1 MKRVNYEKLSNEHAA
16 GRFLTASNKW
26 RFLKGGL
33 NIIDV
38 LAILPYYI
46 SLFLIESSK
55 DAEHAE
61 QYQEQLYM
69 YDVHAFF
76 KIKKIIKPFPQLSRH
91 SMNIFKI
98 ECMGIGQRINREH
111 LCRLLSIQSSLL
123 MLRCLYWLFCLK
135 I

>member
-1 MKRVNYEKLSNEHAA
+1 MKIVNYEKLSNEHAA
-16 GRFLTASNKW
+16 HRFLTASNKW

-61 QYQEQLYM
+61 QYQEQLY
-69 YDVHAFF
+69 VCRG
-76 KIKKIIKPFPQLSRH
+76 PF
-91 SMNIFKI
+91 
-98 ECMGIGQRINREH
+98 
-111 LCRLLSIQSSLL
+111 
-123 MLRCLYWLFCLK
+123 
-135 I
+135 

>member
-1 MKRVNYEKLSNEHAA
+1 MRSWKHAA
-16 GRFLTASNKW
+16 DRFLTASNKW

-69 YDVHAFF
+69 YNGYAFLSVRL
-76 KIKKIIKPFPQLSRH
+76 KK
-91 SMNIFKI
+91 NI
-98 ECMGIGQRINREH
+98 
-111 LCRLLSIQSSLL
+111 
-123 MLRCLYWLFCLK
+123 
-135 I
+135 